1 MAKTIKFAPFALA
14 IAATIGAFAAS
25 LSATTVAKAASPAYC
40 SGYASKAVKLF
51 QSYRAKGGKRT
62 NTVWNGS
69 YQRHY
74 SHCLGASLNLTSWL
88 QNERYKVL
96 NSGRF

>member
-1 MAKTIKFAPFALA
+1 MTKTIKTAPLALA
-14 IAATIGAFAAS
+14 VAATIGAFAVSLTAS
-25 LSATTVAKAASPAYC
+25 TAAQAAGAAYC
-40 SGYASKAVKLF
+40 SGYASSAVKLY
-51 QSYRAKGGKRT
+51 QHYRAKGGKRT

-69 YQRHY
+69 FQRHY
-74 SHCLGASLNLTSWL
+74 NHCLGASLNLTSWL